1 MTGHTIVD
9 EETKK
14 IDSKKHKKY
23 AQFLLYSYCH
33 YILEIFNRLSDK
45 PDINFSI
52 LLELVNNYILNLFTI
67 CLANQVS
74 LDVSK
79 GLIDEAVLIVLD
91 YISISHEEEFAEQNY
106 NPKFNDAIHFSMQK
120 MQERILAV
128 IPNKPIASVITN
140 LPAAMSLSTSPRSLP
155 NNTDGVT
162 PRTSG
167 TMKRRLPIPGSTSG
181 FSNYI
186 SIMGCATNKT
196 SRAIIFTADIIT
208 RIFNLFIQHSLELAD
223 RDMVQQQAYTHE
235 HTPRWLDI
243 FEPIVIDILAD
254 DIHEDDMQYSNSV
267 FFTKLTY
274 NLDILE
280 CFINMLL
287 PQLLKLSQSLVS
299 NLDMTRGQQIASD
312 ITQIYQRLSQHQL
325 SQISDGPHIV
335 YVPSTLNSKP
345 TLSGLEFCGTAVQRH
360 WNNNPVYTV
369 PSFIYMAIIYNYLNT
384 PELDTNILLNLNHC
398 CQTGIFLGYASM
410 HIPTS
415 VPISAPAN
423 TVQTSLGKYHSIL
436 QQLKVALGHAKKIN
450 NKNLI
455 TALITLN
462 SYLSDV

>member
-1 MTGHTIVD
+1 MAGHAVTD
-9 EETKK
+9 EEIKK

-23 AQFLLYSYCH
+23 AQFLLYSYCQ

-45 PDINFSI
+45 PDINFSVLI
-52 LLELVNNYILNLFTI
+52 ELINNYILNLFTI
-67 CLANQVS
+67 CLANQIS

-91 YISISHEEEFAEQNY
+91 YISISHEEEFTEQNY
-106 NPKFNDAIHFSMQK
+106 NPKFNDAIHFSMKK
-120 MQERILAV
+120 MHERILAV
-128 IPNKPIASVITN
+128 IPNKPISSVITN
-140 LPAAMSLSTSPRSLP
+140 LPMAMSLSTSPRSLP
-155 NNTDGVT
+155 NNPDGII

-167 TMKRRLPIPGSTSG
+167 TMKRKLPIPGTTYG

-208 RIFNLFIQHSLELAD
+208 RIFNIFIQHSLELAD
-223 RDMVQQQAYTHE
+223 RDMANL
-235 HTPRWLDI
+235 PAAKWLDI

-254 DIHEDDMQYSNSV
+254 DIHEDDVQYSNSV
-267 FFTKLTY
+267 FFTRLTY

-312 ITQIYQRLSQHQL
+312 ITQIYQRLSQQ
-325 SQISDGPHIV
+325 QIPQ
-335 YVPSTLNSKP
+335 TLGSSSSSP
-345 TLSGLEFCGTAVQRH
+345 TYIF
-360 WNNNPVYTV
+360 
-369 PSFIYMAIIYNYLNT
+369 SFIYMAMIYNYLNT
-384 PELDTNILLNLNHC
+384 PELDTNILLNLNNC
-398 CQTGIFLGYASM
+398 CQTGIFLGY
-410 HIPTS
+410 
-415 VPISAPAN
+415 VSATPPSGLE
-423 TVQTSLGKYHSIL
+423 SLNKYYGIL
-436 QQLKVALGHAKKIN
+436 QQLKEALGHAKKIN

-462 SYLSDV
+462 NYLSDV

>member
-1 MTGHTIVD
+1 MTGHATVD
-9 EETKK
+9 EEIKK
-14 IDSKKHKKY
+14 IDPKKHKKY

-167 TMKRRLPIPGSTSG
+167 TMKRRLPIPGSTSRL
-181 FSNYI
+181 SNYI

-223 RDMVQQQAYTHE
+223 RDMAQA
-235 HTPRWLDI
+235 PRWLDI
-243 FEPIVIDILAD
+243 FEPIVIDILVD

-267 FFTKLTY
+267 FFTRLTY

-312 ITQIYQRLSQHQL
+312 ITQIYQRLSQQPL
-325 SQISDGPHIV
+325 SQQQLPHSVNGSHIV
-335 YVPSTLNSKP
+335 Y
-345 TLSGLEFCGTAVQRH
+345 
-360 WNNNPVYTV
+360 V

-410 HIPTS
+410 YMPPNTPTNT
-415 VPISAPAN
+415 PTNTPAN
-423 TVQTSLGKYHSIL
+423 TVLASLGKYNSIL
-436 QQLKVALGHAKKIN
+436 QQLKVALGHSKKIN